1 MSVIDKRESD
11 RLAAFATLL
20 EQFPEQRC
28 ATGGAGTIGYRA
40 AGAGDAE
47 AIRAGAAQAHTLPA
61 LPVVLLHGIGSGAAS
76 WVRQLDALGATRR
89 VLAWDAPG
97 YGASTPVHGASPAA
111 ADYAAALAAWLDALG
126 IARCVLVG
134 HSLGA
139 IVAGGLARAM
149 PERLAGLLLISPAGG
164 YGGAPAELRESRR
177 DGRLAMLAELGP
189 AGLAEKRS
197 ANMLSGFATDDARA
211 WVRWNMARIVPAGY
225 AQATH
230 LLANADL
237 VADLADYRGRVAV
250 AVGAQDA
257 ITPPEACERI
267 AAAAHV
273 GLQVIPQAG
282 HAGYVEQPAA
292 YTALIDAFCRQCDA
306 DRRTA

>member
-1 MSVIDKRESD
+1 MSVIDKRERD
-11 RLAAFATLL
+11 RVAAFATLL
-20 EQFPEQRC
+20 ERFPEQRC
-28 ATGGAGTIGYRA
+28 TAGAAGTIGYRE
-40 AGAGDAE
+40 AGAQH
-47 AIRAGAAQAHTLPA
+47 AGRT

-76 WVRQLDALGATRR
+76 WVRQLDALGASRR

-111 ADYAAALAAWLDALG
+111 ADYAAALGAWLDALG
-126 IARCVLVG
+126 IERCVLVG

-139 IVAGGLARAM
+139 IIAGGFARMLPA
-149 PERLAGLLLISPAGG
+149 RVAGLLLISPAGG
-164 YGGAPAELRESRR
+164 YGSAPAETRDARR
-177 DGRLAMLAELGP
+177 DARLAMLAELGP
-189 AGLAEKRS
+189 AGLAAQRS
-197 ANMLSGFATDDARA
+197 GNMLSGFASEDARA

-237 VADLADYRGRVAV
+237 ASDLAGFLGRTAV
-250 AVGAQDA
+250 AVGASDA
-257 ITPPEACERI
+257 ITPPAACERI

-282 HAGYVEQPAA
+282 HAGYVEAPAV
-292 YTALIDAFCRQCDA
+292 YSALIDTFCRQVDQQ
-306 DRRTA
+306 RGII